1 MTAREAVEWGLV
13 SRFADTLEDRVVW
26 LTLTDTAAGRMDLP
40 ELSARWRATAKRLR
54 RIWGATD
61 YLVSIEFQ
69 ARGALHPHVCIEV
82 DGAVAKDLTDRKSRG
97 SYRRRMHELRPM
109 AESLGWGQMVD
120 AVTIDTLGGREE
132 IGRYAA
138 KNLSGYATK
147 EAKERFKRA
156 GAKHVRPTRLSY
168 GWVPGGLAAARG
180 RVLGRTAMESTRLEG
195 KWERIR
201 SLAC

>member
-13 SRFADTLEDRVVW
+13 RRYSEHLQDRCLW
-26 LTLTDTAAGRMDLP
+26 LTFTDTAKGQMDLP
-40 ELSARWRATAKRLR
+40 ELRRRWEATKHRLR
-54 RIWGATD
+54 RDWGATD

-69 ARGALHPHVCIEV
+69 ERGALHPHVCIEV
-82 DGAVAKDLTDRKSRG
+82 DAQVAQDLTDRKSRS

-138 KNLSGYATK
+138 KDLSGYATK

-156 GAKHVRPTRLSY
+156 GARHVRPVRLSY
-168 GWVPGGLAAARG
+168 GWVPGGLAGARQ
-180 RVLGRTAMESTRLEG
+180 RVLGRSAMNETRLEG

-201 SLAC
+201 TLAC